1 MIFKIFVAILKETLI
16 PCRNKNASGAVKM
29 EGPRVYPIKEV
40 EKLKE
45 VLETI
50 SDYKL
55 LDIEIENRASFL
67 DDMLESKDEKLK
79 YAMKKLEENE
89 VEDAKLVLKGSNA
102 VLVLKIEDVISIRF
116 VFEDVQSIAQALGI
130 SG

>member
-1 MIFKIFVAILKETLI
+1 
-16 PCRNKNASGAVKM
+16 M

-130 SG
+130 SGWRLWS